1 MKVKQDQAFNSLH
14 DMRDPGHL
22 LLQFDYSEN
31 AEVVEQDEVQSA
43 HWWHLQVFHKWHYM
57 HMFLSGLILQVSIFT
72 ACAWINGEC
81 QSFACVTNYPGH
93 DKYSTLC
100 ILLTVIGTL
109 LPKNTEVIIK
119 I

>member
-43 HWWHLQVFHKWHYM
+43 HWWHLQVFHK
-57 HMFLSGLILQVSIFT
+57 
-72 ACAWINGEC
+72 
-81 QSFACVTNYPGH
+81 
-93 DKYSTLC
+93 
-100 ILLTVIGTL
+100 
-109 LPKNTEVIIK
+109 
-119 I
+119 